1 MATEENMY
9 NLFAKIHINCKKS
22 SPAQISNYQLS
33 LELYKWYIQCQ
44 RNGHFSMNMISGG
57 RQTNFLMLKNNH
69 TKLGLNSLVNKFHVL
84 NNKINL
90 CYFNLSASCCKN
102 VMKNIFKPFE

>member
-1 MATEENMY
+1 MSKEWSFLNE
-9 NLFAKIHINCKKS
+9 H
-22 SPAQISNYQLS
+22 
-33 LELYKWYIQCQ
+33 
-44 RNGHFSMNMISGG
+44 MILGG
-57 RQTNFLMLKNNH
+57 RQTKFLIFKNNH

-90 CYFNLSASCCKN
+90 CNFNLSASCCKI